1 MQFDGGAAANVTV
14 TIPESIVRGENGM
27 LWTFVHYLLMSG
39 SRIPCLYI
47 LYYVCLLLVLHI
59 VYYIG
64 GSLVV
69 VAFFNRLANFLP
81 RVYANKR

>member
-1 MQFDGGAAANVTV
+1 MVYVVDICALPANEWKQHT
-14 TIPESIVRGENGM
+14 
-27 LWTFVHYLLMSG
+27 MSA
-39 SRIPCLYI
+39 YI
-47 LYYVCLLLVLHI
+47 ILCLLLVLHI